1 MAIKSAFLGKKYQTN
16 KDNISKTIK
25 NISDI
30 DFTFDHILFPNQIH
44 SNKVLV
50 IDSKE
55 KIFEDDNRPQCDAI
69 ITNLKNVAIGVVTAD
84 CAPIL
89 LWDEKNNIIAAIH
102 AGWRGALSKIIE
114 NTIMTMKKIGAENI
128 KAEIGPMIQQDSYE
142 VSQDLLDKFCHDDS
156 QNNKFFI
163 KSKIVDKFQFNLNGF
178 IKNSLIESGLNDIKN
193 SKLDT
198 FTEEEKYY
206 SYRRYIKRNKLEE
219 YGRNISII
227 CIN

>member
-1 MAIKSAFLGKKYQTN
+1 M
-16 KDNISKTIK
+16 
-25 NISDI
+25 
-30 DFTFDHILFPNQIH
+30 LFR
-44 SNKVLV
+44 S
-50 IDSKE
+50 
-55 KIFEDDNRPQCDAI
+55 CDAI
-69 ITNLKNVAIGVVTAD
+69 ITDLKNVAIGVVTAD